1 MNVQMRK
8 GREGLGEAQITPGST
23 LINYCEG
30 ASFLVN
36 ARLVP
41 ADLRDGVHYL
51 AASLWNPHEP
61 VGSSVMEKLSDPP
74 LREHIELF
82 RQFSAQL
89 VSGEAGGSQSRKRGG
104 SEDSEVEG
112 GDQNKRRRRMSES
125 QSELRGVEGTVE
137 RFLSDRIGVILV
149 VRDSLTSKVLFHADQ
164 VWVGGDSGE
173 GYSPF
178 LELHPSTELPFF
190 LRVGCEV
197 RLTTR
202 RVTGCKYDHQAT
214 LVWKGDELPPSHYCP
229 SSPELDKKLNFNLS
243 QYKFLE
249 TGDSRHRINPL
260 LGTLD
265 YALPGRVAEYLSTET
280 GVLKLEQ
287 SSKAF
292 VLFHLN
298 QVWTGGEDAVPLSGI
313 INRLLS
319 DCLPVGSP
327 VMINMRP
334 IPAR

>member
-1 MNVQMRK
+1 MR
-8 GREGLGEAQITPGST
+8 AQSD
-23 LINYCEG
+23 NHCEG

-41 ADLRDGVHYL
+41 GDMRERVQYL

-61 VGSSVMEKLSDPP
+61 VGSSVMEKLADPP
-74 LREHIELF
+74 LREHIQLF
-82 RQFSAQL
+82 RQFSAAL
-89 VSGEAGGSQSRKRGG
+89 VSGQARKRGA
-104 SEDSEVEG
+104 SQDTEVEAH
-112 GDQNKRRRRMSES
+112 GDGEAQNKRRRRMSES
-125 QSELRGVEGTVE
+125 QLGEVLGSEGVAGTVE
-137 RFLSDRIGVILV
+137 RFLTDKTGVILV
-149 VRDSLTSKVLFHADQ
+149 ETEGRTVKVLFHAEQ
-164 VWVGGDSGE
+164 VWSGGDSGE

-197 RLTTR
+197 RLNAR
-202 RVTGCKYDHQAT
+202 RVSGCKYDHQAT
-214 LVWKGDELPPSHYCP
+214 LVWSGDEVPPGNYCIN
-229 SSPELDKKLNFNLS
+229 SLELDKKLNFNLS

-260 LGTLD
+260 LGTPD
-265 YALPGRVAEYLSTET
+265 FALAARVAEYLSAES

-287 SSKAF
+287 GSKAF

-298 QVWTGGEDAVPLSGI
+298 QVWTGGEDAVPLAGV

-327 VMINMRP
+327 VMVNMRP

>member
-8 GREGLGEAQITPGST
+8 
-23 LINYCEG
+23 G

-41 ADLRDGVHYL
+41 ADMREGVHYL

-82 RQFSAQL
+82 RQFSAEL
-89 VSGEAGGSQSRKRGG
+89 VSGEASGSQSRKRGG
-104 SEDSEVEG
+104 SEDIEVESD
-112 GDQNKRRRRMSES
+112 DQNKRRRRMS
-125 QSELRGVEGTVE
+125 QSELQGLAGTVE
-137 RFLSDRIGVILV
+137 RFLSDKIGVILV
-149 VRDSLTSKVLFHADQ
+149 VRDSLTIKVLFHADQ
-164 VWVGGDSGE
+164 VWAGGDSGE

-214 LVWKGDELPPSHYCP
+214 LVWRGDELPPSHYCP

-287 SSKAF
+287 GSKAF

-298 QVWTGGEDAVPLSGI
+298 QVWTGGEDAVPLAGI

-327 VMINMRP
+327 VMVNMRP